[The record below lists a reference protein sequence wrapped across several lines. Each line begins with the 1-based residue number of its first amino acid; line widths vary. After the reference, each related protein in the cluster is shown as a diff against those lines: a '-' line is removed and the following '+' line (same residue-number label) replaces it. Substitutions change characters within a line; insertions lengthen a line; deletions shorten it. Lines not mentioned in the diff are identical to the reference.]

1 MKHFRVRAVLA
12 LVVAIAVAGVAA
24 QSKPP
29 VTRKD
34 AVVDRLHGVDV
45 PDPYRWL
52 EDQQAPETRA
62 WIDAQNAYTETV
74 VGRIAGKAQI
84 ERRLTELMKIDTIGA
99 PVVRGG
105 RYFYTKRRAD
115 QNLPVLYVRR
125 TRDAQEEV
133 LVDPHTMSAD
143 HSTSVTM
150 MDTSPD
156 GTVLVYGV
164 RAGGEDELTV
174 RLMDVDAKKNLPGT
188 LSRAR
193 YSGMSITKDKKGLYY
208 SKQTPEGPR
217 VFMHR
222 IGTDPSTDRKIFGD
236 GFGPEKIIAATLSD
250 DGRYLDVTVSHG
262 AAATKQEVYVADL
275 DKDAVLTPIVTDID
289 ATFAR
294 TIAGRTLYL
303 RTNWN
308 APRYRVMAV
317 DLDRPAR
324 PYWREVIP
332 QSTEVMISL
341 SAVGG
346 RLFARYLE
354 NVRSRIRMFGFD
366 GAPAGDMKAPGV
378 GVTSNVFGEWER
390 DEGFFTYSSISTPTT
405 IYRYSVS
412 SGQREV
418 WARLQVPIAG
428 DAIDV
433 KQVWFASKDGTKI
446 PMFVAHRTALKLDG
460 SNPALL
466 TGYGGF
472 NASQMPGFSSRAAFW
487 IENGGVY
494 ALPNLRGGGEFG
506 EEWHKAG
513 MLEKKQ
519 NVFDDFIAA
528 AEWLVKNGYTSASR
542 LAISGGSNG
551 GLLVG
556 AFLTQRPEL
565 VRAVVC
571 TYPLLDMVRYHKFLV
586 AGYWVPEY
594 GSADDPAQYK
604 YLAAY
609 SPYHRVKKGM
619 KYPGVL
625 FITGDGDTRVAPLHA
640 RKMAALLQD
649 QTGSDPAE
657 RPVLLKYDTKAGHS
671 GGLPLAKQIEDLTD
685 EMRFLFW
692 QLGVTEKGG
701 TAQVR

>member
-1 MKHFRVRAVLA
+1 MKHSRARLLLA
-12 LVVAIAVAGVAA
+12 FLVSAIAAASLTA

-29 VTRKD
+29 ATRKD
-34 AVVDRLHGVDV
+34 TVVDHLHGIEV

-62 WIDAQNAYTETV
+62 WIDAQNAYTEAV
-74 VGRIAGKAQI
+74 VGPLAGKPQI
-84 ERRLTELMKIDTIGA
+84 ERRLTELMKIDAIGA
-99 PVVRGG
+99 PTVRSG

-115 QNLPVLYVRR
+115 QDLSVLYVRR
-125 TRDAQEEV
+125 ARDGQEEV
-133 LVDPHTMSAD
+133 LVDPHPMSED

-150 MDTSPD
+150 MDISLD

-174 RLMDVDAKKNLPGT
+174 RLLDVDAKADLNDRLP
-188 LSRAR
+188 RAR
-193 YSGMSITKDKKGLYY
+193 YSGMSITKNKKALYY

-217 VFMHR
+217 VFVHR
-222 IGTDPSTDRKIFGD
+222 IGTDPSTDRKVFGD
-236 GFGPEKIIAATLSD
+236 GFGPEKIIGATLSD
-250 DGRYLDVTVSHG
+250 DARYLIVTVRHG
-262 AAATKQEVYVADL
+262 AAAMKVEVYVADL
-275 DKDAVLTPIVTDID
+275 DKDAALAPIVNDID
-289 ATFAR
+289 ATFDS

-308 APRYRVMAV
+308 APKQRVIAV

-332 QSTEVMISL
+332 ESTAVMTSL
-341 SAVGG
+341 NAVGG
-346 RLFARYLE
+346 RLFAGYLE
-354 NVRSRIRMFGFD
+354 SVQSRIRMFAFD
-366 GAPAGDMKAPGV
+366 GAPAGEMATPGV
-378 GVTSNVFGEWER
+378 GVTSNVSGEWER
-390 DEGFFTYSSISTPTT
+390 DEGFFTFSSISTPTT
-405 IYRYSVS
+405 IYRYTVS
-412 SGQREV
+412 SGEREV
-418 WARLQVPIAG
+418 WARLQVPISG
-428 DAIDV
+428 EAIDV
-433 KQVWFASKDGTKI
+433 KQVWFASKDGSKI
-446 PMFVAHRTALKLDG
+446 PMFVAHRRGLKLDG

-513 MLEKKQ
+513 MLDKKQ

-528 AEWLVKNGYTSASR
+528 AEWLVKNGYTSSSR

-556 AFLTQRPEL
+556 AALTQRPDL

-594 GSADDPAQYK
+594 GSADDPTQYK

-609 SPYHRVKKGM
+609 SPYHRVKKGV

-671 GGLPLAKQIEDLTD
+671 GGLPLSKQIENLTD

-692 QLGVTEKGG
+692 QLGVK
-701 TAQVR
+701 TALSSN